1 MSDVLRGTEDQ
12 HKKASPARVYAHFL
26 GSRDTYRVD
35 REAAQKV
42 IDAAPDTPA
51 VARANY
57 EFAGRGAAYGV
68 MRLSKRP
75 HRGPI
80 RVLNI
85 GCGIDDDVHPP
96 TLEDQ
101 VHAVAS
107 DVLVINVD
115 NDPEVLTHA
124 RAARR
129 RGHGEVLWGDLRDL
143 DGLFNDPA
151 LRALVDLHE
160 PMVIVLAAVL
170 HFVDDPARIMT
181 DLRNWAPP
189 GSILVL
195 SHATSTGVDRDR
207 VEVMTD
213 AYDTATSPITFRPE
227 KEILALAK
235 GWRVIRPPGS
245 REQPGS
251 PDRCLVDVAQWGRHQ
266 PDNDQHKP
274 SVRVVGLVAELES
287 EGR

>member
-1 MSDVLRGTEDQ
+1 MSDVLHGNGQR
-12 HKKASPARVYAHFL
+12 KKASPARVYAHFL
-26 GSRDTYRVD
+26 GSRDTYEVD

-57 EFAGRGAAYGV
+57 EFAGRAAAYGV
-68 MRLSKRP
+68 MQLSKRP

-85 GCGIDDDVHPP
+85 GCGIDDDVRPP
-96 TLEDQ
+96 TLGDQ
-101 VHAVAS
+101 VHSATPDA
-107 DVLVINVD
+107 LLINVD

-124 RAARR
+124 RAAQRL
-129 RGHGEVLWGDLRDL
+129 GHGKVLEGDVRDL
-143 DGLFNDPA
+143 DKLFNGPD
-151 LRALVDLHE
+151 LRALIDLNE

-170 HFVDDPARIMT
+170 HFVDDPARIMA
-181 DLRNWAPP
+181 DLRNWVPP

-195 SHATSTGVDRDR
+195 SHATTTDVDRDR
-207 VEVMTD
+207 VEAMTN
-213 AYDTATSPITFRPE
+213 AYDTATSSITFRPE
-227 KEILALAK
+227 EEILALTK
-235 GWRVIRPPGS
+235 GWRLIRPPGS
-245 REQPGS
+245 QEQPGTS
-251 PDRCLVDVAQWGRHQ
+251 DRCLVDVAQWGRPQ

-274 SVRVVGLVAELES
+274 SVRVVGLVAELEG